1 MTIENEIKS
10 RKGFSKL
17 LRNAGHDE
25 ILKRVNE
32 EIAALGDDGLPHWR
46 SIKRLSSEIVLRSVV
61 S

>member
-32 EIAALGDDGLPHWR
+32 EITALGNDELTH
-46 SIKRLSSEIVLRSVV
+46 
-61 S
+61 